1 MTVKDSAMNR
11 FMMPL
16 AAFLLGSVM
25 TSGVFAA
32 EPAPSIAFVNTALV
46 LEQAPQAE
54 AVRKTLQD
62 EFSSRDAKLQAEQ
75 KKIKALEEKMARDSL
90 TMSQE
95 EQRKLERDI
104 LAQKRDLKRSRDEF
118 AEDFNIRR
126 NEELAKMQREIA
138 TSIVALAKE
147 KGYDLIFE
155 NGVIFASERVD
166 ITKSV
171 INRLKQ
177 DFAKKDNKK
186 K

>member
-1 MTVKDSAMNR
+1 MKRLTT
-11 FMMPL
+11 PL
-16 AAFLLGSVM
+16 VLLLLG
-25 TSGVFAA
+25 FAA
-32 EPAPSIAFVNTALV
+32 TTGVAFAEGSPSIAFVNTAQV

-62 EFSSRDAKLQAEQ
+62 EFAGRDAKLQAEQ
-75 KKIKALEEKMARDSL
+75 KKIKSLEDKMARDSL

-95 EQRKLERDI
+95 EQSKLERDI
-104 LAQKRDLKRSRDEF
+104 LAQKREMKRSRDEF

-126 NEELAKMQREIA
+126 NEELAKMQRDIA
-138 TSIVALAKE
+138 SSIVALAKE
-147 KGYDLIFE
+147 KGYDLILE

-171 INRLKQ
+171 IDRLKQ
-177 DFAKKDNKK
+177 DFSKKDNKK

>member
-1 MTVKDSAMNR
+1 MKRFAKLLVVVVFGFSVSAAW
-11 FMMPL
+11 
-16 AAFLLGSVM
+16 AASAE
-25 TSGVFAA
+25 SG
-32 EPAPSIAFVNTALV
+32 PRIAFVNTAQV

-62 EFSSRDAKLQAEQ
+62 EFAERDSKLQAEQ
-75 KKIKALEEKMARDSL
+75 KKIKSLEEKMARDSL
-90 TMSQE
+90 TMSQD

-126 NEELAKMQREIA
+126 NEELAKMQRDISS
-138 TSIVALAKE
+138 SIVALAKE
-147 KGYDLIFE
+147 KGYDLILE
-155 NGVIFASERVD
+155 SGVIFASEHVD

-171 INRLKQ
+171 IERLKQ
-177 DFAKKDNKK
+177 DFAKNGNKK